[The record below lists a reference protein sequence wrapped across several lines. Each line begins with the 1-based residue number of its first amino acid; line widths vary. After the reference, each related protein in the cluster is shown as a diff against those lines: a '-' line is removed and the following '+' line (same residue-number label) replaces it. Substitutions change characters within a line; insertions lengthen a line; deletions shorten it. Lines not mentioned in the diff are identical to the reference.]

1 MFTNEYSAG
10 KLDRDRQREML
21 AYAERHQLARQGRA
35 ESRKAEPSARL
46 GRRLRRVLR
55 LAFSPGGA

>member
-1 MFTNEYSAG
+1 MNEYSAD
-10 KLDRDRQREML
+10 KLHRDRQREML
-21 AYAERHQLARQGRA
+21 TYAERRRLARQGRA
-35 ESRKAEPSARL
+35 EFKKAEPDARL

>member
-1 MFTNEYSAG
+1 MNEYSAG
-10 KLDRDRQREML
+10 KLHRDRQHEML
-21 AYAERHQLARQGRA
+21 TYAERHRLARQGRA
-35 ESRKAEPSARL
+35 EFKKAEPDARL